1 MKHSYSTC
9 GLKHAA
15 LVLLLCASSAF
26 VSCGGSSRDE
36 ISASRLKSQ
45 LNDRLEIEGE
55 DSHYTSVKVGF
66 YEENSEA
73 ERYKLRQLAA
83 AGVLTYEVQRMDAK
97 VSVKTGYDWWSG
109 RSIYKQVNRKVCFV
123 NVTLTDAGRKCILPV
138 LPEPVEE
145 EDRDLINPNDEYYPE
160 FDVPEKETF
169 SEPKTEQ
176 NPEPVSTPDPE
187 VEQPETEP
195 EAEAPAPDAK
205 PKSEYEQAKER
216 ENPMTFN
223 VSTYKMRV
231 TKVRNIRILDGEARF
246 EAIVERYDVTPFGR
260 VLDRVYEGDKTLVR
274 CSAVYYEDKGW
285 KVED

>member
-15 LVLLLCASSAF
+15 LVLLLCASAAF
-26 VSCGGSSRDE
+26 VSCGSSSRDE
-36 ISASRLKSQ
+36 VSASQLKSQ

-55 DSHYTSVKVGF
+55 DFHYASVKVGF

-73 ERYKLRQLAA
+73 ERYKLRKLAA

-109 RSIYKQVNRKVCFV
+109 RSIYKQVNKKVCFV
-123 NVTLTDAGRKCILPV
+123 TVALTDAGRKCVLKE

-145 EDRDLINPNDEYYPE
+145 EDSDLLNPNDEYYPE

-169 SEPKTEQ
+169 SDKKAEQ
-176 NPEPVSTPDPE
+176 NLEPVSTPDSE
-187 VEQPETEP
+187 AKQPETEP
-195 EAEAPAPDAK
+195 EAEAPAPEAK

-216 ENPMTFN
+216 EHSETIY
-223 VSTYKMRV
+223 VRTYKMRV

-260 VLDRVYEGDKTLVR
+260 VFDRVYEGDKTLAR
-274 CSAVYYEDKGW
+274 CGAVYYEDKGW